1 MLLKSIRYSL
11 DELIYLLDQ
20 LTDKEYSEVRDALNN
35 ATIGEHT
42 RIIIEKFQCLEN
54 SYDSGILNYDKR
66 ELNELL
72 QTETKSAK
80 EQITELKTGLKSE
93 NKTIYLEQV
102 INGLAIRIQSSYYRE
117 LLYNLE
123 CCNHYQALIKAVISK
138 LGNTSM
144 NANLEMGHSAIRI

>member
-42 RIIIEKFQCLEN
+42 RTIIEKFQCLEN
-54 SYDSGILNYDKR
+54 SYDSGILNYDKQ
-66 ELNELL
+66 EVNELV

-93 NKTIYLEQV
+93 NKIIYLEPV
-102 INGLAIRIQSSYYRE
+102 SYTHLTLPTIRLTCR
-117 LLYNLE
+117 
-123 CCNHYQALIKAVISK
+123 
-138 LGNTSM
+138 
-144 NANLEMGHSAIRI
+144 